1 MKKQA
6 STLLPALLD
15 LLRQYL
21 ALDMAVYAGHATLLL
36 LTASLPLLMWV
47 LVIINMLPFYSVSDI
62 AALVAQLL
70 PDIPAIQS
78 MAVDVIANL
87 NNQSTTFMASFA
99 AITTVISASGG
110 MAAVQKGLQKLTPGA
125 RKTMF
130 DRLWAVLYTFL
141 FEGLMLVAMVVQS
154 LSPILRGLAGLL
166 PLHTLVGGLLQ
177 RLHSLLSISAA
188 YPGGRAAAAAAQP
201 AQHQC
206 GAFVG
211 AFAADGNTD
220 LHLCAR
226 RQAPHT
232 GSAAGGRRCGSGVD
246 AVFQNIL
253 VLHRAFLEVIVHL
266 RFFGCNRADYALAEC
281 EHQCA
286 VLGCRAERKD
296 SGNGAGEK
304 GTGCLRYTL
313 GRDVLIAQGRNAN
326 IGLRTCKPCVG
337 NDARIVLHGGP

>member
-166 PLHTLVGGLLQ
+166 Q
-177 RLHSLLSISAA
+177 RLHSLLSISAVLSLA
-188 YPGGRAAAAAAQP
+188 LSLLTVTLIYTYVPGGKRRIRDQLPGAAAVVAVWTLFSQIFSFYIGHFWKLSYIYGSLAAI
-201 AQHQC
+201 
-206 GAFVG
+206 VLITLWL
-211 AFAADGNTD
+211 N
-220 LHLCAR
+220 
-226 RQAPHT
+226 
-232 GSAAGGRRCGSGVD
+232 V
-246 AVFQNIL
+246 NIN
-253 VLHRAFLEVIVHL
+253 VLFL
-266 RFFGCNRADYALAEC
+266 
-281 EHQCA
+281 
-286 VLGCRAERKD
+286 
-296 SGNGAGEK
+296 GAGLNAKIQGMGQEK
-304 GTGCLRYTL
+304 KGK
-313 GRDVLIAQGRNAN
+313 V
-326 IGLRTCKPCVG
+326 V
-337 NDARIVLHGGP
+337 

>member
-166 PLHTLVGGLLQ
+166 Q
-177 RLHSLLSISAA
+177 RLHSLLSISAVLSLA
-188 YPGGRAAAAAAQP
+188 LSLLTVTLIYTYVPGGKRRIRDQLPGAAAVVAVWTLFSKIFSFYIGHFWKLSYIYGSLAAI
-201 AQHQC
+201 
-206 GAFVG
+206 VLITLWL
-211 AFAADGNTD
+211 N
-220 LHLCAR
+220 
-226 RQAPHT
+226 
-232 GSAAGGRRCGSGVD
+232 V
-246 AVFQNIL
+246 NIN
-253 VLHRAFLEVIVHL
+253 VLFL
-266 RFFGCNRADYALAEC
+266 
-281 EHQCA
+281 
-286 VLGCRAERKD
+286 
-296 SGNGAGEK
+296 GAGLNAKIQGMGQEK
-304 GTGCLRYTL
+304 
-313 GRDVLIAQGRNAN
+313 
-326 IGLRTCKPCVG
+326 KEP
-337 NDARIVLHGGP
+337 DA

>member
-47 LVIINMLPFYSVSDI
+47 LVIINTLPFYSVSDI

-87 NNQSTTFMASFA
+87 NDQSTTFMASFA

-141 FEGLMLVAMVVQS
+141 FEGLMLVAIVVQS

-177 RLHSLLSISAA
+177 RLHSLLSISAVLSLA
-188 YPGGRAAAAAAQP
+188 LSLLTVTLIYTYVPGGKRRIRDQLPGAAA
-201 AQHQC
+201 
-206 GAFVG
+206 V
-211 AFAADGNTD
+211 
-220 LHLCAR
+220 
-226 RQAPHT
+226 
-232 GSAAGGRRCGSGVD
+232 V
-246 AVFQNIL
+246 AVWTLSLI
-253 VLHRAFLEVIVHL
+253 HRAFLEVIVHL

-286 VLGCRAERKD
+286 VFGCRAERKD
-296 SGNGAGEK
+296 SGDGAGEK
-304 GTGCLRYTL
+304 GES
-313 GRDVLIAQGRNAN
+313 
-326 IGLRTCKPCVG
+326 GLMR
-337 NDARIVLHGGP
+337 

>member
-78 MAVDVIANL
+78 MAVAVIANL
-87 NNQSTTFMASFA
+87 NNQSTT
-99 AITTVISASGG
+99 
-110 MAAVQKGLQKLTPGA
+110 GA

-141 FEGLMLVAMVVQS
+141 FEGLMLVAIVVQS

-166 PLHTLVGGLLQ
+166 PLHPLVGGLLQ
-177 RLHSLLSISAA
+177 RLHSLLSISAVLSLA
-188 YPGGRAAAAAAQP
+188 LSLLTVTLIYTYVPGGKRRIRDQLPGAAAVVAVWTLFSKIFSFYIGHFWKLSYIYGSLAAI
-201 AQHQC
+201 
-206 GAFVG
+206 VLITLWL
-211 AFAADGNTD
+211 N
-220 LHLCAR
+220 
-226 RQAPHT
+226 
-232 GSAAGGRRCGSGVD
+232 V
-246 AVFQNIL
+246 NIN
-253 VLHRAFLEVIVHL
+253 VLFL
-266 RFFGCNRADYALAEC
+266 
-281 EHQCA
+281 
-286 VLGCRAERKD
+286 
-296 SGNGAGEK
+296 GAGLNAKIQGMGQEK
-304 GTGCLRYTL
+304 
-313 GRDVLIAQGRNAN
+313 
-326 IGLRTCKPCVG
+326 KEP
-337 NDARIVLHGGP
+337 DA

>member
-62 AALVAQLL
+62 A
-70 PDIPAIQS
+70 
-78 MAVDVIANL
+78 VDVIANL
-87 NNQSTTFMASFA
+87 NDQSTTFMASFA

-166 PLHTLVGGLLQ
+166 PLHPLVGGLLQ
-177 RLHSLLSISAA
+177 RLHSLLSISAVLSLA
-188 YPGGRAAAAAAQP
+188 LSLLTVTLIYTYVPGGKRRIRDQLPGAAAVVAVWTLFSKIFSFYIGHFWKLSYIYGSLAAI
-201 AQHQC
+201 
-206 GAFVG
+206 VLITLWL
-211 AFAADGNTD
+211 N
-220 LHLCAR
+220 
-226 RQAPHT
+226 
-232 GSAAGGRRCGSGVD
+232 V
-246 AVFQNIL
+246 NIN
-253 VLHRAFLEVIVHL
+253 VLFL
-266 RFFGCNRADYALAEC
+266 
-281 EHQCA
+281 
-286 VLGCRAERKD
+286 
-296 SGNGAGEK
+296 GAGLNAKIQGMGQEK
-304 GTGCLRYTL
+304 KGK
-313 GRDVLIAQGRNAN
+313 V
-326 IGLRTCKPCVG
+326 V
-337 NDARIVLHGGP
+337 

>member
-36 LTASLPLLMWV
+36 LTAALPLLMWV

-87 NNQSTTFMASFA
+87 NDQSTTFMASFA

-125 RKTMF
+125 HKTMF

-166 PLHTLVGGLLQ
+166 PLHPLVGGLLQ
-177 RLHSLLSISAA
+177 RLHSLLSISA
-188 YPGGRAAAAAAQP
+188 
-201 AQHQC
+201 
-206 GAFVG
+206 
-211 AFAADGNTD
+211 
-220 LHLCAR
+220 
-226 RQAPHT
+226 
-232 GSAAGGRRCGSGVD
+232 
-246 AVFQNIL
+246 
-253 VLHRAFLEVIVHL
+253 VLS
-266 RFFGCNRADYALAEC
+266 LA
-281 EHQCA
+281 
-286 VLGCRAERKD
+286 
-296 SGNGAGEK
+296 
-304 GTGCLRYTL
+304 T
-313 GRDVLIAQGRNAN
+313 
-326 IGLRTCKPCVG
+326 
-337 NDARIVLHGGP
+337 

>member
-36 LTASLPLLMWV
+36 LTAALPLLMWV

-87 NNQSTTFMASFA
+87 NDQSTTFMASFA

-125 RKTMF
+125 HKTMF

-166 PLHTLVGGLLQ
+166 Q
-177 RLHSLLSISAA
+177 RLHSLLSISAVLSLA
-188 YPGGRAAAAAAQP
+188 LSLLTVTLIYTYVPGGKRRIRDQLPGAAAVVAVWTLFSQIFSFYIGHFWKLSYIYGSLAAI
-201 AQHQC
+201 
-206 GAFVG
+206 VLITLWL
-211 AFAADGNTD
+211 N
-220 LHLCAR
+220 
-226 RQAPHT
+226 
-232 GSAAGGRRCGSGVD
+232 V
-246 AVFQNIL
+246 NIN
-253 VLHRAFLEVIVHL
+253 VLFL
-266 RFFGCNRADYALAEC
+266 
-281 EHQCA
+281 
-286 VLGCRAERKD
+286 
-296 SGNGAGEK
+296 GAGLNAK
-304 GTGCLRYTL
+304 IQGTG
-313 GRDVLIAQGRNAN
+313 QE
-326 IGLRTCKPCVG
+326 KKEP
-337 NDARIVLHGGP
+337 DA

>member
-6 STLLPALLD
+6 SPLLPALLD

-141 FEGLMLVAMVVQS
+141 FEGLMLAAMVVQS

-166 PLHTLVGGLLQ
+166 HTLVGGLLQ
-177 RLHSLLSISAA
+177 QLHSLLSISAVLSLA
-188 YPGGRAAAAAAQP
+188 LSLLTVTPIYTYVPGGKRHIRDQLPGAAAVVAVWTLFSKIFSFYIGHFWKLSYIYGSLAAI
-201 AQHQC
+201 
-206 GAFVG
+206 VLITLWL
-211 AFAADGNTD
+211 N
-220 LHLCAR
+220 
-226 RQAPHT
+226 
-232 GSAAGGRRCGSGVD
+232 V
-246 AVFQNIL
+246 NIN
-253 VLHRAFLEVIVHL
+253 VLFL
-266 RFFGCNRADYALAEC
+266 
-281 EHQCA
+281 
-286 VLGCRAERKD
+286 
-296 SGNGAGEK
+296 GAGLNAKIQGMGQEK
-304 GTGCLRYTL
+304 
-313 GRDVLIAQGRNAN
+313 
-326 IGLRTCKPCVG
+326 K
-337 NDARIVLHGGP
+337 

>member
-6 STLLPALLD
+6 SILLPALLD

-36 LTASLPLLMWV
+36 LTAALPLLMWV

-87 NNQSTTFMASFA
+87 NDQSTTFMASFA

-166 PLHTLVGGLLQ
+166 Q
-177 RLHSLLSISAA
+177 RLHSLLSISAVLSLA
-188 YPGGRAAAAAAQP
+188 LSLLTITLIYTYVPGGKRRIRDQLPGAAAVVAVWTLFSKIFSFYIGHFWKLSYIYGSLAAI
-201 AQHQC
+201 
-206 GAFVG
+206 VLITLWL
-211 AFAADGNTD
+211 N
-220 LHLCAR
+220 
-226 RQAPHT
+226 
-232 GSAAGGRRCGSGVD
+232 V
-246 AVFQNIL
+246 NIN
-253 VLHRAFLEVIVHL
+253 VLFL
-266 RFFGCNRADYALAEC
+266 
-281 EHQCA
+281 
-286 VLGCRAERKD
+286 
-296 SGNGAGEK
+296 GAGLNAKIQGMGQEK
-304 GTGCLRYTL
+304 
-313 GRDVLIAQGRNAN
+313 
-326 IGLRTCKPCVG
+326 KEP
-337 NDARIVLHGGP
+337 DA

>member
-1 MKKQA
+1 MRCCLIMFFILPLSVGDSGERHEKT
-6 STLLPALLD
+6 SLNLLPALLD

-87 NNQSTTFMASFA
+87 NDQSTIFMASFA

-141 FEGLMLVAMVVQS
+141 FEA
-154 LSPILRGLAGLL
+154 
-166 PLHTLVGGLLQ
+166 
-177 RLHSLLSISAA
+177 
-188 YPGGRAAAAAAQP
+188 
-201 AQHQC
+201 
-206 GAFVG
+206 
-211 AFAADGNTD
+211 
-220 LHLCAR
+220 
-226 RQAPHT
+226 
-232 GSAAGGRRCGSGVD
+232 
-246 AVFQNIL
+246 
-253 VLHRAFLEVIVHL
+253 
-266 RFFGCNRADYALAEC
+266 
-281 EHQCA
+281 
-286 VLGCRAERKD
+286 
-296 SGNGAGEK
+296 
-304 GTGCLRYTL
+304 
-313 GRDVLIAQGRNAN
+313 
-326 IGLRTCKPCVG
+326 
-337 NDARIVLHGGP
+337 

>member
-6 STLLPALLD
+6 SILLPALLD

-36 LTASLPLLMWV
+36 LTAALPLLMWV

-87 NNQSTTFMASFA
+87 NDQSTTFMASFA

-130 DRLWAVLYTFL
+130 DRLRAVLYTFL

-166 PLHTLVGGLLQ
+166 Q
-177 RLHSLLSISAA
+177 RLHSLLSISAVLSLA
-188 YPGGRAAAAAAQP
+188 LSLLTVTLIYTYVPGGKRRIRDQLPGAAAVVAVWTLFSKIFSFYIGHFWKLSYIYGSLAAI
-201 AQHQC
+201 
-206 GAFVG
+206 VLITLWL
-211 AFAADGNTD
+211 N
-220 LHLCAR
+220 
-226 RQAPHT
+226 
-232 GSAAGGRRCGSGVD
+232 V
-246 AVFQNIL
+246 NIN
-253 VLHRAFLEVIVHL
+253 VLFL
-266 RFFGCNRADYALAEC
+266 
-281 EHQCA
+281 
-286 VLGCRAERKD
+286 
-296 SGNGAGEK
+296 GAGLNAKIQGMGQEK
-304 GTGCLRYTL
+304 
-313 GRDVLIAQGRNAN
+313 
-326 IGLRTCKPCVG
+326 KEP
-337 NDARIVLHGGP
+337 DA

>member
-6 STLLPALLD
+6 STLLPALLG

-166 PLHTLVGGLLQ
+166 Q
-177 RLHSLLSISAA
+177 RLHSLLSISAVLSLA
-188 YPGGRAAAAAAQP
+188 LSLLTVTLIYTYVPGGKRRIRDQLPGAAAVVAVWTLFSKIFSFYIGHFWKLSYIYGSLAAI
-201 AQHQC
+201 
-206 GAFVG
+206 VLITLWL
-211 AFAADGNTD
+211 N
-220 LHLCAR
+220 
-226 RQAPHT
+226 
-232 GSAAGGRRCGSGVD
+232 V
-246 AVFQNIL
+246 NIN
-253 VLHRAFLEVIVHL
+253 VLFL
-266 RFFGCNRADYALAEC
+266 
-281 EHQCA
+281 
-286 VLGCRAERKD
+286 
-296 SGNGAGEK
+296 GAGLNAKIQGMGQEK
-304 GTGCLRYTL
+304 
-313 GRDVLIAQGRNAN
+313 
-326 IGLRTCKPCVG
+326 KEP
-337 NDARIVLHGGP
+337 DA

>member
-166 PLHTLVGGLLQ
+166 Q
-177 RLHSLLSISAA
+177 RLHSLLSISAVLSLA
-188 YPGGRAAAAAAQP
+188 LSLLTVTLIYTYVPGGKRRIRDQLPGAAAVVAVWTLFSKIFSFYIGHFWKLSYIYGSLAAI
-201 AQHQC
+201 
-206 GAFVG
+206 VLITLWL
-211 AFAADGNTD
+211 N
-220 LHLCAR
+220 
-226 RQAPHT
+226 
-232 GSAAGGRRCGSGVD
+232 V
-246 AVFQNIL
+246 NIN
-253 VLHRAFLEVIVHL
+253 VLFL
-266 RFFGCNRADYALAEC
+266 
-281 EHQCA
+281 
-286 VLGCRAERKD
+286 
-296 SGNGAGEK
+296 GAGLNAKIQGLGQEK
-304 GTGCLRYTL
+304 
-313 GRDVLIAQGRNAN
+313 
-326 IGLRTCKPCVG
+326 KEP
-337 NDARIVLHGGP
+337 DA

>member
-6 STLLPALLD
+6 SSLLPTLLN

-87 NNQSTTFMASFA
+87 NDQSTTFMASFA

-166 PLHTLVGGLLQ
+166 Q
-177 RLHSLLSISAA
+177 RLHSLLSISAVLSLA
-188 YPGGRAAAAAAQP
+188 LSLLTVTLIYTYVPGGKRRIRDQLPGAAAVVAVWTLFSKIFSFYIGHFWKLSYIYGSLAAI
-201 AQHQC
+201 
-206 GAFVG
+206 VLITLWL
-211 AFAADGNTD
+211 N
-220 LHLCAR
+220 
-226 RQAPHT
+226 
-232 GSAAGGRRCGSGVD
+232 V
-246 AVFQNIL
+246 NIN
-253 VLHRAFLEVIVHL
+253 VLFL
-266 RFFGCNRADYALAEC
+266 
-281 EHQCA
+281 
-286 VLGCRAERKD
+286 
-296 SGNGAGEK
+296 GAGLNAKIQGMRQEK
-304 GTGCLRYTL
+304 
-313 GRDVLIAQGRNAN
+313 
-326 IGLRTCKPCVG
+326 KEP
-337 NDARIVLHGGP
+337 DA

>member
-166 PLHTLVGGLLQ
+166 Q
-177 RLHSLLSISAA
+177 RLHSLLSISAVLSLA
-188 YPGGRAAAAAAQP
+188 LSLLTVTLIYTYVPGGKRRIRDQLPGAAAVVAVWTLFSKIFSFYIGHFWKLSYIYGSLAAI
-201 AQHQC
+201 
-206 GAFVG
+206 VLITLWL
-211 AFAADGNTD
+211 N
-220 LHLCAR
+220 
-226 RQAPHT
+226 
-232 GSAAGGRRCGSGVD
+232 V
-246 AVFQNIL
+246 NIN
-253 VLHRAFLEVIVHL
+253 VLFL
-266 RFFGCNRADYALAEC
+266 
-281 EHQCA
+281 
-286 VLGCRAERKD
+286 
-296 SGNGAGEK
+296 GAGLNEK
-304 GTGCLRYTL
+304 
-313 GRDVLIAQGRNAN
+313 IQGM
-326 IGLRTCKPCVG
+326 GQEKKGKV
-337 NDARIVLHGGP
+337 V

>member
-36 LTASLPLLMWV
+36 LTASLPLLMCV

-87 NNQSTTFMASFA
+87 NDQSTTFMASFA

-166 PLHTLVGGLLQ
+166 Q
-177 RLHSLLSISAA
+177 RLHSLLSISAVLSLA
-188 YPGGRAAAAAAQP
+188 LSLLTVTLIYTYVPGGKRRIRDQLPGAAAVVAVWTLFSRIFSFYIGHFWKLSYIYGSLAAI
-201 AQHQC
+201 
-206 GAFVG
+206 VLITLWL
-211 AFAADGNTD
+211 N
-220 LHLCAR
+220 
-226 RQAPHT
+226 
-232 GSAAGGRRCGSGVD
+232 V
-246 AVFQNIL
+246 NIN
-253 VLHRAFLEVIVHL
+253 VLFL
-266 RFFGCNRADYALAEC
+266 
-281 EHQCA
+281 
-286 VLGCRAERKD
+286 
-296 SGNGAGEK
+296 GAGLNAKIQGMGQEK
-304 GTGCLRYTL
+304 
-313 GRDVLIAQGRNAN
+313 
-326 IGLRTCKPCVG
+326 KEP
-337 NDARIVLHGGP
+337 DA

>member
-87 NNQSTTFMASFA
+87 NDQSTTFMASFA

-110 MAAVQKGLQKLTPGA
+110 MAAVQRGLQKLTPGA

-177 RLHSLLSISAA
+177 RLHSLLSISAVLSLA
-188 YPGGRAAAAAAQP
+188 LSLLTVTLIYTYVPGGK
-201 AQHQC
+201 
-206 GAFVG
+206 
-211 AFAADGNTD
+211 
-220 LHLCAR
+220 R
-226 RQAPHT
+226 RIRDQLP
-232 GSAAGGRRCGSGVD
+232 GGRRCGSGVD

-286 VLGCRAERKD
+286 VFGCRVERKD
-296 SGNGAGEK
+296 SGDGAGEK

-313 GRDVLIAQGRNAN
+313 GRDALIAQGRNAN

>member
-36 LTASLPLLMWV
+36 LTAALPLLMWV

-62 AALVAQLL
+62 ATLVAQLL

-125 RKTMF
+125 HKTMF

-141 FEGLMLVAMVVQS
+141 FEGLMLVAMVVQ
-154 LSPILRGLAGLL
+154 ILRGLAGLL
-166 PLHTLVGGLLQ
+166 PLHPLVGGLLQ
-177 RLHSLLSISAA
+177 RLHSLLSISAVLSLA
-188 YPGGRAAAAAAQP
+188 LSLLTVTLIYTYVPGGKRRIRDQLPGAAAVVAVWTLFSKIFSFYIGHFWKLSYIYGSLAAI
-201 AQHQC
+201 
-206 GAFVG
+206 VLITLWL
-211 AFAADGNTD
+211 N
-220 LHLCAR
+220 
-226 RQAPHT
+226 
-232 GSAAGGRRCGSGVD
+232 V
-246 AVFQNIL
+246 NIN
-253 VLHRAFLEVIVHL
+253 VLFL
-266 RFFGCNRADYALAEC
+266 
-281 EHQCA
+281 
-286 VLGCRAERKD
+286 
-296 SGNGAGEK
+296 GAGLNAKIQGMGQEK
-304 GTGCLRYTL
+304 
-313 GRDVLIAQGRNAN
+313 
-326 IGLRTCKPCVG
+326 KEP
-337 NDARIVLHGGP
+337 DA

>member
-6 STLLPALLD
+6 SILLPALLD

-36 LTASLPLLMWV
+36 LTAALPLLMWV

-87 NNQSTTFMASFA
+87 NDQSTTFMASFA

-166 PLHTLVGGLLQ
+166 Q
-177 RLHSLLSISAA
+177 RLHSLLSISAVLSLA
-188 YPGGRAAAAAAQP
+188 LSLLTVTLIYTYVPGGKRRIRDQLPGAAAVVAVWTLFSKIFSFYIGHFWKLSYIYGSLAAI
-201 AQHQC
+201 
-206 GAFVG
+206 VLITLWL
-211 AFAADGNTD
+211 N
-220 LHLCAR
+220 
-226 RQAPHT
+226 
-232 GSAAGGRRCGSGVD
+232 V
-246 AVFQNIL
+246 NIN
-253 VLHRAFLEVIVHL
+253 VLFL
-266 RFFGCNRADYALAEC
+266 
-281 EHQCA
+281 
-286 VLGCRAERKD
+286 
-296 SGNGAGEK
+296 GAGLNAKIQGMGQEK
-304 GTGCLRYTL
+304 KGK
-313 GRDVLIAQGRNAN
+313 V
-326 IGLRTCKPCVG
+326 V
-337 NDARIVLHGGP
+337 

>member
-6 STLLPALLD
+6 SILLPALLD

-36 LTASLPLLMWV
+36 LTAALPLLMWV

-87 NNQSTTFMASFA
+87 NDQSTTFMASFA

-166 PLHTLVGGLLQ
+166 Q
-177 RLHSLLSISAA
+177 RLHSLLSISAVLSLA
-188 YPGGRAAAAAAQP
+188 LSLLTVTLIYTYVPGGKRRIRDQLPGAAAVVAVWTLFSKIFSFYIGHFWKLSYIYGSLAAI
-201 AQHQC
+201 
-206 GAFVG
+206 VLITLWL
-211 AFAADGNTD
+211 N
-220 LHLCAR
+220 
-226 RQAPHT
+226 
-232 GSAAGGRRCGSGVD
+232 V
-246 AVFQNIL
+246 NIN
-253 VLHRAFLEVIVHL
+253 VLFL
-266 RFFGCNRADYALAEC
+266 
-281 EHQCA
+281 
-286 VLGCRAERKD
+286 
-296 SGNGAGEK
+296 GAGNAKIQGMGQEK
-304 GTGCLRYTL
+304 
-313 GRDVLIAQGRNAN
+313 
-326 IGLRTCKPCVG
+326 KEP
-337 NDARIVLHGGP
+337 DA

>member
-166 PLHTLVGGLLQ
+166 Q
-177 RLHSLLSISAA
+177 RLHSLLSISAVLSLA
-188 YPGGRAAAAAAQP
+188 LSLLTVTLIYTYVPGGKRRIRDQLPGAAAVVAVWTLFSKIFSFYIGHFWKLSYIYGSLAAI
-201 AQHQC
+201 
-206 GAFVG
+206 VLITLWL
-211 AFAADGNTD
+211 N
-220 LHLCAR
+220 
-226 RQAPHT
+226 
-232 GSAAGGRRCGSGVD
+232 V
-246 AVFQNIL
+246 NIN
-253 VLHRAFLEVIVHL
+253 VLFL
-266 RFFGCNRADYALAEC
+266 
-281 EHQCA
+281 
-286 VLGCRAERKD
+286 
-296 SGNGAGEK
+296 GAGLNAK
-304 GTGCLRYTL
+304 IQGTG
-313 GRDVLIAQGRNAN
+313 QE
-326 IGLRTCKPCVG
+326 KKEP
-337 NDARIVLHGGP
+337 DA

>member
-70 PDIPAIQS
+70 PDVPAIQS

-166 PLHTLVGGLLQ
+166 PLHTL
-177 RLHSLLSISAA
+177 LSISAVLSLA
-188 YPGGRAAAAAAQP
+188 LSLLTVTLIYTYVPGGKRRIRDQLPGAAAVVAVWTLFSKIFSFYIGHFWKLSYIYGSLAAI
-201 AQHQC
+201 
-206 GAFVG
+206 VLITLWL
-211 AFAADGNTD
+211 N
-220 LHLCAR
+220 
-226 RQAPHT
+226 
-232 GSAAGGRRCGSGVD
+232 V
-246 AVFQNIL
+246 NIN
-253 VLHRAFLEVIVHL
+253 VLFL
-266 RFFGCNRADYALAEC
+266 
-281 EHQCA
+281 
-286 VLGCRAERKD
+286 
-296 SGNGAGEK
+296 GAGLNAKIQGMGQEK
-304 GTGCLRYTL
+304 
-313 GRDVLIAQGRNAN
+313 
-326 IGLRTCKPCVG
+326 KEP
-337 NDARIVLHGGP
+337 DA

>member
-47 LVIINMLPFYSVSDI
+47 LGIINMLPFYSVSDI

-87 NNQSTTFMASFA
+87 NDQSTIFMASFA

-166 PLHTLVGGLLQ
+166 Q
-177 RLHSLLSISAA
+177 RLHSLLSISAVLSLA
-188 YPGGRAAAAAAQP
+188 LSLLTVTLIYTYVPGGKRRIRDQLPGAAAVVAVWTLFSKIFSFYIGHFWKLSYIYGSLAAI
-201 AQHQC
+201 
-206 GAFVG
+206 VLITLWL
-211 AFAADGNTD
+211 N
-220 LHLCAR
+220 
-226 RQAPHT
+226 
-232 GSAAGGRRCGSGVD
+232 V
-246 AVFQNIL
+246 NIN
-253 VLHRAFLEVIVHL
+253 VLFL
-266 RFFGCNRADYALAEC
+266 
-281 EHQCA
+281 
-286 VLGCRAERKD
+286 
-296 SGNGAGEK
+296 GAGLNAKIQGMGQEK
-304 GTGCLRYTL
+304 
-313 GRDVLIAQGRNAN
+313 
-326 IGLRTCKPCVG
+326 KEP
-337 NDARIVLHGGP
+337 DA

>member
-6 STLLPALLD
+6 STLLPALLG

-141 FEGLMLVAMVVQS
+141 FEGLMLVAIVVQS

-166 PLHTLVGGLLQ
+166 Q
-177 RLHSLLSISAA
+177 RLHSLLSISAVLSLA
-188 YPGGRAAAAAAQP
+188 LSLLTVTLIYTYVPGGKRRIRDQLPGAAAVVAVWTLFSKIFSFYIGHFWKLSYIYGSLAAI
-201 AQHQC
+201 
-206 GAFVG
+206 VLITLWL
-211 AFAADGNTD
+211 N
-220 LHLCAR
+220 
-226 RQAPHT
+226 
-232 GSAAGGRRCGSGVD
+232 V
-246 AVFQNIL
+246 NIN
-253 VLHRAFLEVIVHL
+253 VLFL
-266 RFFGCNRADYALAEC
+266 
-281 EHQCA
+281 
-286 VLGCRAERKD
+286 
-296 SGNGAGEK
+296 GAGLNAKIQGMGQEK
-304 GTGCLRYTL
+304 KGK
-313 GRDVLIAQGRNAN
+313 V
-326 IGLRTCKPCVG
+326 V
-337 NDARIVLHGGP
+337 

>member
-36 LTASLPLLMWV
+36 LTAALPLLMWV

-87 NNQSTTFMASFA
+87 NDQSTTFMASFA

-166 PLHTLVGGLLQ
+166 Q
-177 RLHSLLSISAA
+177 RLHSLLSISAVLSLA
-188 YPGGRAAAAAAQP
+188 LSLLTVTLIYTYVPGGKRRIRDQLPGAAAVVAVWTLFSKIFSFYIGHFWKLSYIYGSLAAI
-201 AQHQC
+201 
-206 GAFVG
+206 VLITLWL
-211 AFAADGNTD
+211 N
-220 LHLCAR
+220 
-226 RQAPHT
+226 
-232 GSAAGGRRCGSGVD
+232 V
-246 AVFQNIL
+246 NIN
-253 VLHRAFLEVIVHL
+253 VLFL
-266 RFFGCNRADYALAEC
+266 
-281 EHQCA
+281 
-286 VLGCRAERKD
+286 
-296 SGNGAGEK
+296 GAGLNAKIQGMGQEK
-304 GTGCLRYTL
+304 KGK
-313 GRDVLIAQGRNAN
+313 V
-326 IGLRTCKPCVG
+326 V
-337 NDARIVLHGGP
+337 